1 MKKVVRLTEQD
12 LKSFIKDIINGVQN
26 SLKQGTKSSKPV
38 DSGNIVGSGWRSC
51 KAWKSKGGVSGFSDK
66 ITIEKSSR
74 QFKISYKGPASGLSI
89 AHAANG
95 GDTIHQMYNV
105 LICELNPFLAE
116 GGMKPNIDSIKTEG
130 GSEGKKSKL
139 TITVPIEKSDETF
152 QIDRR
157 GGWNHDPGPSKMS
170 SKCSKVKSKGGEC
183 FGPVK
188 NVLQAP
194 YGKITE
200 YFITHTI

>member
-12 LKSFIKDIINGVQN
+12 LKSFIKNIINGVQS
-26 SLKQGTKSSKPV
+26 SLKQSSKPSKPV
-38 DSGNIVGSGWRSC
+38 ESGDIVGSGWRSC
-51 KAWKSKGGVSGFSDK
+51 KAWKSKGGLSGFSDK
-66 ITIEKSSR
+66 INIEKSSS
-74 QFKISYKGPASGLSI
+74 QFKISYKGPSSGLSI

-95 GDTIHQMYNV
+95 SDTIHQMYNV

-116 GGMKPNIDSIKTEG
+116 GGMKPKIDSIKTEG
-130 GSEGKKSKL
+130 GTEGKKSTL
-139 TITVPIEKSDETF
+139 TITVLLENSDETY

-157 GGWNHDPGPSKMS
+157 GGWNHDPGSSKMT
-170 SKCSKVKSKGGEC
+170 SKCSKIKSKGGEC